1 MSASSYAV
9 EFYLQPTVTVARQLL
24 GAIIE
29 RLLPDGQILRGRIVE
44 TEAYGQA
51 DPACHGVR
59 VLPDNCTE
67 HRRTARNATMF
78 GPPGRAYVY
87 FTYGNH
93 FMLNVVTQQ
102 EGVPE
107 AVLLRALQPLDGLP
121 EMMARRGTTTDPH
134 ALMSGPG
141 KLTRALGIDRELD
154 GHLLSRPPLRLL
166 LAPPLP
172 DEQIVATTRIGITR
186 AADLPWRFYERGSE
200 WVSRR

>member
-1 MSASSYAV
+1 MSSCSYAA

-29 RLLPDGQILRGRIVE
+29 RQLPDGQILRGRIVE

-59 VLPDNCTE
+59 VLPDNCTV
-67 HRRTARNATMF
+67 HRRTARNGIMF

-93 FMLNVVTQQ
+93 FMLNVVTQP

-107 AVLLRALQPLDGLP
+107 AVLLRALQPLEGLP
-121 EMMARRGTTTDPH
+121 EMIARRGATDPH

-141 KLTRALGIDRELD
+141 KLTRALGIDREFD
-154 GHLLSRPPLRLL
+154 GHELTRLPLRLIS
-166 LAPPLP
+166 APPLP
-172 DEQIVATTRIGITR
+172 DEQIIATTRIGITR
-186 AADLPWRFYERGSE
+186 ATELPWRFYERGGA
-200 WVSRR
+200 WVSKR